1 MLSSSRIA
9 FFLSASLGDKGLF
22 STANILQ
29 IADVVRQV
37 VLVLFLLC
45 FESIVRLF
53 LPRETSEVSAILYLR
68 PKRLSLVPRSP
79 RLTVQKS
86 SKFAAHLTPFFTYR
100 KILPNMVGSIWL

>member
-53 LPRETSEVSAILYLR
+53 LPRETSEVFRHFVLTTETTQSR
-68 PKRLSLVPRSP
+68 PQV
-79 RLTVQKS
+79 S
-86 SKFAAHLTPFFTYR
+86 SINCS
-100 KILPNMVGSIWL
+100 KI

>member
-53 LPRETSEVSAILYLR
+53 LPRETSKVFRHFVLTTKTTQSRPQVSSINC
-68 PKRLSLVPRSP
+68 
-79 RLTVQKS
+79 
-86 SKFAAHLTPFFTYR
+86 SK
-100 KILPNMVGSIWL
+100 I

>member
-53 LPRETSEVSAILYLR
+53 LPRETSEVFRHFVLTTKTTQFR
-68 PKRLSLVPRSP
+68 PQV
-79 RLTVQKS
+79 S
-86 SKFAAHLTPFFTYR
+86 SINCS
-100 KILPNMVGSIWL
+100 KI

>member
-45 FESIVRLF
+45 FTF
-53 LPRETSEVSAILYLR
+53 LVMCYVMCSAILYLR